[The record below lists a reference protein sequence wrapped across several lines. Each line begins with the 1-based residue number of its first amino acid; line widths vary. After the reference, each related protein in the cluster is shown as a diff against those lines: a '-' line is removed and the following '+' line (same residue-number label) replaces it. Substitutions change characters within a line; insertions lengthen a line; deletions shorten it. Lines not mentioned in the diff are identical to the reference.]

1 MELHAHEEGMIFHF
15 HRFHDAVIGR
25 SAAEDK
31 PRFFQRFAIIVVEFV
46 SVAVAFA
53 DLFFAAVR
61 FRNARTLFQGAYVF
75 AEAHRAA
82 DFFAFLFGQ
91 DIDDRAALAV
101 GFA

>member
-53 DLFFAAVR
+53 D
-61 FRNARTLFQGAYVF
+61 
-75 AEAHRAA
+75 
-82 DFFAFLFGQ
+82 
-91 DIDDRAALAV
+91 
-101 GFA
+101 